1 MAMSHASASP
11 CFRRVETLDE
21 KRVLMERRLAS
32 VRLGVNHTLKS
43 LGCTAPE
50 AVSAPA
56 RPPSA
61 GSFGAS
67 TSSSSSEQAAS
78 AAALTQSLGQLEA
91 RARAVVAVWSTV
103 MGKAGSVPGAQAMV
117 KSQMNSSMSRE
128 AGAAAAAASSSILS
142 ADGASTSSRQEQE
155 SPLDPPKQDVL
166 SRSSAGAFASAP
178 RSLGVGGGSGK
189 QQQQKF
195 GNQLF
200 DDSGSE
206 EDGSEDEAPLTRD
219 QIQDMRL
226 AAGTSGA

>member
-61 GSFGAS
+61 GGFGAS

-78 AAALTQSLGQLEA
+78 AETLMQSLGQLEA

-142 ADGASTSSRQEQE
+142 ADGASTSSHQE
-155 SPLDPPKQDVL
+155 SPLDPPKQDMP
-166 SRSSAGAFASAP
+166 SRSSSGAFASAP